1 MKHILLL
8 TALLSSAAFASD
20 FDETMVL
27 AKQGDAASQLNL
39 AFLYESGDG
48 VEQDFDKA
56 FSWYTQAAIQGDS
69 VASWDNAGS
78 ERPS

>member
-1 MKHILLL
+1 MKYIILLTVLL
-8 TALLSSAAFASD
+8 TSGAFASV
-20 FDETMVL
+20 FDDTLVL
-27 AKQGDAASQLNL
+27 AEQDDPVSQRNL
-39 AFLYESGDG
+39 AYLYESGG
-48 VEQDFDKA
+48 GIEQDFDKA